1 MSFLLLIQR
10 SVRAALGPVLGFCV
24 VGYFAYHSFEGERG
38 LYAYL
43 RLTEEVRIARE
54 HRDDIR
60 AERVSLERRV
70 ALLRADSLDRDMLDE
85 QARALL
91 NYARPDEIVIL
102 ESPANRR

>member
-10 SVRAALGPVLGFCV
+10 SARAALGPVLGFCV

-60 AERVSLERRV
+60 AERIALERRV
-70 ALLRADSLDRDMLDE
+70 ALLRGESLDRDMLDE

-91 NYARPDEIVIL
+91 NYARPDEIIIL
-102 ESPANRR
+102 ERPADRR

>member
-1 MSFLLLIQR
+1 MSFLLLLQR
-10 SVRAALGPVLGFCV
+10 SARAAVGPVLGFCV

-43 RLTEEVRIARE
+43 RLSDQVRIARE

-60 AERVSLERRV
+60 AERLTLERRV
-70 ALLRADSLDRDMLDE
+70 ALLRSESLDRDMLDE
-85 QARALL
+85 QSRALL

-102 ESPANRR
+102 EAPENRR

>member
-1 MSFLLLIQR
+1 MPFLLLIQR
-10 SVRAALGPVLGFCV
+10 SARAALGPVLGFCV

-43 RLTEEVRIARE
+43 RLTEEVRTARE
-54 HRDDIR
+54 HRDDVR
-60 AERVSLERRV
+60 AERIALERRV

>member
-10 SVRAALGPVLGFCV
+10 SVGAALGPVLGFCV

-60 AERVSLERRV
+60 SERVALERRV